1 MFLVSAGSYTEIG
14 TACCSSTACYGCM
27 VSGNV
32 GRGVVVLNLV
42 RSSVH
47 SSSTAANSGRPSPV
61 HSYIRGVVPVQLCIC
76 APLCMAVDSGYSC
89 TAVP

>member
-1 MFLVSAGSYTEIG
+1 MFLVPAGSYAEIG
-14 TACCSSTACYGCM
+14 AVRCSSTACYGCM

-47 SSSTAANSGRPSPV
+47 SSSTAADSGRASPV

-76 APLCMAVDSGYSC
+76 APERRAV
-89 TAVP
+89 